1 MWVDIVE
8 TKILVVEDDPT
19 LLGTL
24 EHNLLLQYQV
34 LTASDGVTAL
44 ELAWQERPD
53 LIVLD
58 LVLDGLE
65 VCRILRPEMTVPI
78 LMLTARGDE
87 IGKLGVGT
95 RTSLSQAQ
103 DVWYNLVALAVTG
116 GSEGANV

>member
-44 ELAWQERPD
+44 ELA
-53 LIVLD
+53 
-58 LVLDGLE
+58 
-65 VCRILRPEMTVPI
+65 
-78 LMLTARGDE
+78 
-87 IGKLGVGT
+87 
-95 RTSLSQAQ
+95 
-103 DVWYNLVALAVTG
+103 
-116 GSEGANV
+116 